1 MKSKHTIY
9 IFVTRTVCMLYCSYC
24 LHLLSSLLLFITSTI
39 FTPTNHPSLRQTN
52 LYKKYDSSLTS
63 ACIKNWSSVLRLYV
77 YHIACFKMKMNFS
90 GLPYHHL
97 TQHVERKH
105 NFFTRWSITLLIHR
119 YTFAWPHFK
128 IKLQYGIIKRDI
140 LIYPTEVD
148 DPFLYHICFREFYTL
163 TR

>member
-77 YHIACFKMKMNFS
+77 YHIACFEMKMNFS

-97 TQHVERKH
+97 TQRV
-105 NFFTRWSITLLIHR
+105 HR